1 MGNWVKLAFLSLRK
15 NPKNV
20 FFKFKKILYVPCVD
34 DVILM
39 MAMIV
44 GAVFNYAK
52 DDDDEEENEDD
63 YSENEY
69 DGDRDEDNDC

>member
-15 NPKNV
+15 KTKKCILQIQENP
-20 FFKFKKILYVPCVD
+20 PCVD

-39 MAMIV
+39 MAMTV

-52 DDDDEEENEDD
+52 DDDEEEEDD
-63 YSENEY
+63 GDG
-69 DGDRDEDNDC
+69 DGDRGKENAC